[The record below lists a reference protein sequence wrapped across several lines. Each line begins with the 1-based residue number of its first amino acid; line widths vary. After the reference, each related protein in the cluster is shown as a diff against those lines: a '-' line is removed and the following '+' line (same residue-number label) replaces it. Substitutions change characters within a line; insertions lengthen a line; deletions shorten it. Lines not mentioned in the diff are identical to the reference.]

1 MKFVYSKPY
10 ENRMYIN
17 NHLSLL
23 FSPRILFKHRKLN
36 LHRFK
41 IVPVFY
47 TRMLLLILDFV
58 HTDFDNKMKMAS
70 IKADE
75 KIISVVAFT

>member
-1 MKFVYSKPY
+1 MNLVFSKPY

-17 NHLSLL
+17 NHLSSL
-23 FSPRILFKHRKLN
+23 FSPRILFKHRKLD

-47 TRMLLLILDFV
+47 TKMLQDFL
-58 HTDFDNKMKMAS
+58 H
-70 IKADE
+70 
-75 KIISVVAFT
+75 